1 MNLKD
6 DSATTEKQ
14 KPRRKYPKSPPPL
27 RPDQMLQLDNVLK
40 HNAPPKELQS
50 LKSSNS
56 FTLPDVASHFRL
68 QEIIHKVDLQNG
80 LSAWNIDGKQK
91 VIRGL
96 PVQEFIRHKRPHVKP
111 EAPTLPLPPPSRPDW
126 ADLIY
131 HPKMSSRIVRP
142 TLRRNNGKRLHPHG
156 FIWGGNDVRQPFFPS
171 GYPWQ
176 CIGRVFAYAD
186 PYSFKWSWSGTGA
199 LVGPNTVLTASHVV
213 PWAAN
218 PAMIE
223 FVPAY
228 FNGVSTL
235 GANVSSFVDGASSYD
250 ESASP
255 APAFDFAVLRLQDRL
270 GDILGWFGT
279 KMELETQN
287 GDSSGGDSGGPYFAF
302 WDDGPY
308 IVGADVGGEEEWFF
322 FPFTTE
328 DNNVASAGP
337 AMVQLV
343 QWARD
348 NWG

>member
-1 MNLKD
+1 
-6 DSATTEKQ
+6 
-14 KPRRKYPKSPPPL
+14 
-27 RPDQMLQLDNVLK
+27 
-40 HNAPPKELQS
+40 
-50 LKSSNS
+50 
-56 FTLPDVASHFRL
+56 
-68 QEIIHKVDLQNG
+68 
-80 LSAWNIDGKQK
+80 
-91 VIRGL
+91 
-96 PVQEFIRHKRPHVKP
+96 
-111 EAPTLPLPPPSRPDW
+111 
-126 ADLIY
+126 
-131 HPKMSSRIVRP
+131 
-142 TLRRNNGKRLHPHG
+142 LRRNNGKRLHPHG

-270 GDILGWFGT
+270 GDSLGWFGT
-279 KMELETQN
+279 KT
-287 GDSSGGDSGGPYFAF
+287 Y
-302 WDDGPY
+302 DDGWNNQGFWTL
-308 IVGADVGGEEEWFF
+308 VGCAGAVANKAGLA
-322 FPFTTE
+322 FTTMMRTATRW
-328 DNNVASAGP
+328 NLRRKMGTRP
-337 AMVQLV
+337 AAILVGRILPSGTMVLTS
-343 QWARD
+343 
-348 NWG
+348 